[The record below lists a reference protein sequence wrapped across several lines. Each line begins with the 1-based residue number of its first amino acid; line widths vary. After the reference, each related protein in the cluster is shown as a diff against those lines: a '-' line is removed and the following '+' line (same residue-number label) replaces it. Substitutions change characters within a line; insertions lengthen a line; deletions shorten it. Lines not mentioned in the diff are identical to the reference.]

1 MKRTVC
7 NLLLAGV
14 LLCAAAAPA
23 GAEETGTAQPL
34 PPEETAVSPE
44 NLPDSEELF
53 ADYVQR
59 LFTVNP
65 VAPLADY
72 GESYLETDF
81 DRTLYRKLRE
91 MIAQVADGTRTDTTF
106 TFTLE
111 ELGFTQQQVWTA
123 QDLGV
128 DQLMVDEGNG
138 QVTITQEGWQAI
150 YRKLGYSGLS
160 NLMDC
165 LRVDCPY
172 DLYWYDKTST
182 GKTSSA
188 GPGVSRYVGDLTRV
202 IVNPDAT
209 ITIRL
214 GVSADYAPGGAVGG
228 LTTDA
233 AKTGAASAAA
243 ATARQIVDDNAAL
256 GDREKLEA
264 YKTAICDL
272 TDYNDAAADDPT
284 TLYGDPWQLIYVFDG
299 DPATTVVCEGY
310 SKAFQYLCD
319 LSSFAEDLV
328 CYTVTG
334 DMDGEGHMWNL
345 VRTPEATCMV
355 DVTNS
360 DAGSI
365 GQNGGLFMTAEPA
378 GGDCRNGY
386 LFAAT
391 GTGRQI
397 LYQYDADTLALYGT
411 GLLTV
416 GVREAT
422 PTPTPEATPTPTPEA
437 TPTPT
442 PEATPTPTPEATPTP
457 TPEAT
462 PTPTPTPEST
472 PTPTPGSI
480 TSEVY
485 PIQDGAL
492 LLAEPVDA
500 QTLLAGVTGE
510 NVTLTAADGTPLTGS
525 DPVGT
530 GALLTRKGAA
540 PELVVIFY
548 GDLTGEGE
556 IDISDLLQM
565 RRAVLE
571 MITLEGPQ
579 LRAATP
585 LGNPEPGVDELL
597 QLRRVVLEMIDNML
611 DKM

>member
-1 MKRTVC
+1 MKRTVY

-14 LLCAAAAPA
+14 LFCAAAAPA
-23 GAEETGTAQPL
+23 GAEETGAEQLL
-34 PPEETAVSPE
+34 PSVETAVSLE

-53 ADYVQR
+53 AGYVQS
-59 LFTVNP
+59 LFSVNP
-65 VAPLADY
+65 IMPLADY

-81 DRTLYRKLRE
+81 DLTLYRKLRE
-91 MIAQVADGTRTDTTF
+91 MVAQVADGTRTDTTF

-111 ELGFTQQQVWTA
+111 ELGFTEQQIWTD

-128 DQLMVDEGNG
+128 DQLMVEEGG

-160 NLMDC
+160 NLMEC

-182 GKTSSA
+182 GKTSSS
-188 GPGVSRYVGDLTRV
+188 GPGVSYYVGDLTRV
-202 IVNPDAT
+202 IVRPDAT

-233 AKTGAASAAA
+233 AKTGAASTAA
-243 ATARQIVDDNAAL
+243 ATARQVVDDNAAL
-256 GDREKLEA
+256 GDWEKLEA
-264 YKTAICDL
+264 YKTAICNL

-319 LSSFAEDLV
+319 LSSFTEDLV

-345 VRTPEATCMV
+345 VRTPEATYMV

-378 GGDCRNGY
+378 GGDCQNGY
-386 LFAAT
+386 LFAPT

-411 GLLTV
+411 DLLTV
-416 GVREAT
+416 EVREETTMPDA
-422 PTPTPEATPTPTPEA
+422 
-437 TPTPT
+437 
-442 PEATPTPTPEATPTP
+442 
-457 TPEAT
+457 
-462 PTPTPTPEST
+462 
-472 PTPTPGSI
+472 I

-485 PIQDGAL
+485 SIRDGEL
-492 LLAEPVDA
+492 LLTEAVDA
-500 QTLLAGVTGE
+500 QTLLAGLTGE
-510 NVTLTAADGTPLTGS
+510 KITLTAADGTPLTGT

-530 GALLTRKGAA
+530 GALLGQNGGE
-540 PELVVIFY
+540 PELVVIYY
-548 GDLTGEGE
+548 GDLTGEGD
-556 IDISDLLQM
+556 INISDLLQM

-571 MITLEGPQ
+571 MIVLEGPPLQ
-579 LRAATP
+579 AATP
-585 LGNPEPGVDELL
+585 LGDPEPGVNELL